1 MTTQVSEA
9 NGGEEASRECP
20 ECHSKKNWKAGVRQT
35 LNGEVQRFLCR
46 VCGYRFSESNVK
58 VNVVGNVS
66 KSSNSG
72 ENYHKVRV
80 ASGDASDEKVDDGL
94 PFSFGEDVGS
104 HDISIVEKSLNGLP
118 FYNSK
123 SQVCAQKDAKNLNTT
138 TETKTVSGE
147 EKQTTKEKILQ
158 FVLYLK
164 LQEVYILLKNYTFY
178 LNCCKFASAK
188 KRMGCVCIQ
197 TSRENDAN
205 KSRGS

>member
-1 MTTQVSEA
+1 MEPIKSS
-9 NGGEEASRECP
+9 GGEEANRECP
-20 ECHSKKNWKAGVRQT
+20 DCHSRRIWKDGLRETKKYGS
-35 LNGEVQRFLCR
+35 VQRFICR
-46 VCGYRFSESNVK
+46 DCGHRFSESIVEL
-58 VNVVGNVS
+58 NVVGKVGES
-66 KSSNSG
+66 FDSA
-72 ENYHKVRV
+72 ENYHEVRV
-80 ASGDASDEKVDDGL
+80 ASGYASDEEVDNCL
-94 PFSFGEDVGS
+94 PLFKSENISS
-104 HDISIVEKSLNGLP
+104 HDISIVEKSLYGFP

-123 SQVCAQKDAKNLNTT
+123 RQVCAQKDVKNLNTT